1 MKKPY
6 FVMLRHPNGE
16 YFLPLLDENDEI
28 EQFSTADEA
37 GKMAECTSLGC
48 DVGYEVFSFNE
59 GL

>member
-16 YFLPLLDENDEI
+16 YFLPLNDENDENA
-28 EQFSTADEA
+28 QFATKEEA
-37 GKMAECTSLGC
+37 IAAAENNGMGSA
-48 DVGYEVFSFNE
+48 VGYEVFDFRE